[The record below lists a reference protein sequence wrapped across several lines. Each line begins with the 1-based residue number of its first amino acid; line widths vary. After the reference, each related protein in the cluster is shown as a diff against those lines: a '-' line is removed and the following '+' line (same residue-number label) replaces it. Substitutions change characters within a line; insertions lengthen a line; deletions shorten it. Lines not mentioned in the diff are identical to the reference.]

1 MTRSV
6 SGRGRLNSDIE
17 EKDSGKENPATTLK
31 FVSYV
36 EKRRKEMED
45 KKQNEEL
52 KF

>member
-1 MTRSV
+1 MARSV
-6 SGRGRLNSDIE
+6 SMRERAESTERN
-17 EKDSGKENPATTLK
+17 SGKENPATTQK

-45 KKQNEEL
+45 KKQNEEI